1 MSQYADLSFLKTFT
15 SNDAAKITKYVNMFL
30 NAANPSIVQMKQQ
43 LEASDWKSLKTS
55 AHSLKSQLKY
65 MGVASGVEKAFF
77 IENSAGEQQNLDKIP
92 ENLQKLEEIVAGAS
106 AELRDELAK
115 L

>member
-1 MSQYADLSFLKTFT
+1 MSQLSDLTFLRTFT

-30 NAANPSIVQMKQQ
+30 NAAMPSISQMKEQ
-43 LEASDWKSLKTS
+43 LAAGDWKALKTS

-65 MGVASGVEKAFF
+65 MGVATGVENAFF
-77 IENSAGEQQNLDKIP
+77 IENGAGEGKNLDKIP
-92 ENLQKLEEIVAGAS
+92 ETLVKLEEIVAGACS
-106 AELRDELAK
+106 ELRDELTK

>member
-1 MSQYADLSFLKTFT
+1 MSQYADLSFLRTFT

-30 NAANPSIVQMKQQ
+30 NAAEPSLVQMKTQVT
-43 LEASDWKSLKTS
+43 ASDWKALKTT

-65 MGVASGVEKAFF
+65 MGVAAGVDKAFF
-77 IENSAGEQQNLDKIP
+77 IENSAGEGQNLDKIP
-92 ENLQKLEEIVAGAS
+92 ETLVNLEEIVVGAC
-106 AELRDELAK
+106 AELRDELTK

>member
-1 MSQYADLSFLKTFT
+1 MSQYADLNFLKTFT
-15 SNDAAKITKYVNMFL
+15 SNDPAKITKYVNMFL
-30 NAANPSIVQMKQQ
+30 NAAGPSISQMKQQ
-43 LEASDWKSLKTS
+43 LDASDWKALKTS

-65 MGVASGVEKAFF
+65 MGVAAGVEKAFF
-77 IENSAGEQQNLDKIP
+77 IETSAGEGQNLDKIP

-106 AELRDELAK
+106 EELRSELAK

>member
-1 MSQYADLSFLKTFT
+1 MSQFADLTFLRTFT

-30 NAANPSIVQMKQQ
+30 NAASPSITQMKEQVA
-43 LEASDWKSLKTS
+43 ASDWKALKTT

-65 MGVASGVEKAFF
+65 MGVAEGVEKAFF
-77 IENSAGEQQNLDKIP
+77 IESSAGEGQNLEKVP
-92 ENLQKLEEIVAGAS
+92 ETLVKLEEIVVGAC
-106 AELRDELAK
+106 AELRDELTK